1 MRIIEKTR
9 TPKGMLK
16 WVVEYKRK
24 KIEGGY
30 TTQTQTLYGCTQAEV
45 KEQYKL
51 FKVNN
56 SFYDRLVGC
65 KKERRSAKLL

>member
-16 WVVEYKRK
+16 WVVEYKR
-24 KIEGGY
+24 ERLQGGY
-30 TTQTQTLYGCTQAEV
+30 DLQTQKLYGCTKAEL
-45 KEQYKL
+45 KEQYKN
-51 FKVNN
+51 FKENN
-56 SFYDRLVGC
+56 KYYDRLVGC